1 MINKGTKMFASKGFR
16 LTALFATLL
25 MAFSLVAVDTAEAR
39 RGGSFGGR
47 GARTTLSV
55 PSTPVSPKAT
65 TPVQR
70 TMTDGTTTRSNTTAG
85 TAAMARP
92 SLFGG
97 FGGAL
102 LGGLL
107 FSGLFGMLF
116 GFGFGG
122 FGGMLALLVQLA
134 VIGAIIWFFTRR
146 RQQPATA
153 GNANAYRYEAPNAPN
168 YGGNAGGGSRANA
181 APASAAS
188 ARAGRRDELG
198 ITNADLSV
206 FETRV
211 RELQDAYSR
220 EDYAALRRIS
230 TPEVMGYLAEELG
243 ENASK
248 GLRNEVY
255 DVKLLEGDVAE
266 AWRENNAQFA
276 TVAMRYE
283 SRDIT
288 RNRQTGEIVAGDD
301 RVTETTEIWTFV
313 RRNGGDWLISAI
325 QDA

>member
-1 MINKGTKMFASKGFR
+1 MNNTGTKMFASKGFR

-39 RGGSFGGR
+39 RGGSFGSR
-47 GARTTLSV
+47 GARTEFSV
-55 PSTPVSPKAT
+55 PSTPVSPKTT
-65 TPVQR
+65 TPLQR
-70 TMTDGTTTRSNTTAG
+70 TMTNSTTNTTRNANG
-85 TAAMARP
+85 AAMARP

-134 VIGAIIWFFTRR
+134 VIGLIVWFFTRR
-146 RQQPATA
+146 RQQPAMA
-153 GNANAYRYEAPNAPN
+153 GANSYRYEAPNQPN
-168 YGGNAGGGSRANA
+168 YGMGGGSARPNGQ
-181 APASAAS
+181 PRSAAS

-198 ITNADLSV
+198 ISDADLSV
-206 FETRV
+206 FQQRLTA
-211 RELQDAYSR
+211 LQDAYSR

-248 GLRNEVY
+248 GVRNEVF
-255 DVKLLEGDVAE
+255 DVNLLEGDVAE
-266 AWRENNAQFA
+266 AWREGDAQYA

-283 SRDIT
+283 SRDVT
-288 RNRQTGEIVAGDD
+288 RSRSTGEIVGGED
-301 RVTETTEIWTFV
+301 RVTQTTEVWTFV
-313 RRNGGDWLISAI
+313 RRNGGDWLIAAI
-325 QDA
+325 QEA

>member
-1 MINKGTKMFASKGFR
+1 MNNTGTTMLASKGFR

-39 RGGSFGGR
+39 RGGSFGSR
-47 GARTTLSV
+47 GGRTTWSV
-55 PSTPVSPKAT
+55 PATPASPKAT

-70 TMTDGTTTRSNTTAG
+70 TMTDGTTTRSTAGATTAS
-85 TAAMARP
+85 AARP

-97 FGGAL
+97 FGGML

-122 FGGMLALLVQLA
+122 FGGMLALLVQL
-134 VIGAIIWFFTRR
+134 VIVGLIISFFMRR
-146 RQQPATA
+146 RQQPAMA
-153 GNANAYRYEAPNAPN
+153 GNAGAYRYEAPNPQG
-168 YGGNAGGGSRANA
+168 YGGNAGRTPGAQPR
-181 APASAAS
+181 SAAS

-198 ITNADLSV
+198 ISDADLGI
-206 FETRV
+206 FQRRV
-211 RELQDAYSR
+211 TQLQDAYSR
-220 EDYAALRRIS
+220 EDYAALRKIS

-248 GLRNEVY
+248 GLRNEVF
-255 DVKLLEGDVAE
+255 DINLLEGDVAE
-266 AWRENNAQFA
+266 AWHESSAEYA
-276 TVAMRYE
+276 TVTMRYE
-283 SRDIT
+283 SRDVT
-288 RNRQTGEIVAGDD
+288 RNRATGEIVSGED

-313 RRNGGDWLISAI
+313 RRNGGDWLIAAI
-325 QDA
+325 QEA